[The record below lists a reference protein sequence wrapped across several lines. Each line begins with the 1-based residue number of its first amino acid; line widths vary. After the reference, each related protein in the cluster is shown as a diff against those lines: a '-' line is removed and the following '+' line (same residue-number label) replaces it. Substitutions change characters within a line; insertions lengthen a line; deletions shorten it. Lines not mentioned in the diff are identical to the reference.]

1 MDFETVIF
9 FLFPTQYIQIPLLG
23 LGYFFSIASVL
34 FHDFLSNQTH
44 IAKMSFWFLELQGST
59 FDYIKELLLLSRVPQ
74 DSLDTTVSLARIFL
88 FL

>member
-23 LGYFFSIASVL
+23 LGYFFSIASVF

-44 IAKMSFWFLELQGST
+44 IAKMSF
-59 FDYIKELLLLSRVPQ
+59 
-74 DSLDTTVSLARIFL
+74 
-88 FL
+88 